1 MLRQIKTTKMLE
13 HIKTIKSQNASPDKN
28 NQKTK
33 HDLWDI
39 ILQLGVAKHLILKIK
54 LILFKLISL

>member
-28 NQKTK
+28 KQKTK
-33 HDLWDI
+33 Y
-39 ILQLGVAKHLILKIK
+39 ILQLGVAKHLILKVK